1 MSWIKDQAAKAS
13 NIQLTEADHA
23 RASAAKSGGPRTAP
37 GQLMNLQA
45 TAAAQR
51 EEIERLKIALQG
63 AAKVKL
69 PVSRLHEV
77 PHRRRRLTAE
87 QYGELKAN
95 LEKYPLSTPVS
106 VEVRA
111 DGDWN
116 IIAGNN
122 RVAVYRELGREEIEA
137 NVLDIESSLV
147 ERVAFFSNLLSPS
160 LSDFEKY
167 WNFKRL
173 QEDTELNRKEL
184 AEAAGLAESHVSR
197 IFAFEGLP
205 DEAKEILAERPER
218 LGSHA
223 AAKLASAA
231 AAGRSTEV
239 TEAVRRLVDDVAF
252 TQENAVKYAISKP
265 QGAERNIPTP
275 LLVKVGKKK
284 FCEIT
289 TRNGV
294 IGVKLNDE
302 ADQAEQWAKDIQRFI
317 ESTLKSR
324 G

>member
-23 RASAAKSGGPRTAP
+23 RANAAKQGGPRTAP

-51 EEIERLKIALQG
+51 EEIERLKVALQG

-69 PVSRLHEV
+69 PVARLHEV

-106 VEVRA
+106 VELRA

-137 NVLDIESSLV
+137 NVLDIESSLI

-173 QEDTELNRKEL
+173 QDDTELNRKEL

-205 DEAKEILAERPER
+205 DEAKIILAERPER

-223 AAKLASAA
+223 AVKLANAA
-231 AAGRSTEV
+231 ASGRTALV
-239 TEAVRRLVDDVAF
+239 IEAIRRLVDDASF
-252 TQENAVKYAISKP
+252 TQDNAVKHATPKAAGPESTK
-265 QGAERNIPTP
+265 PTP
-275 LLVKVGKKK
+275 LMVKIGKRK
-284 FCEIT
+284 FCEIS

-302 ADQAEQWAKDIQRFI
+302 VDQAEQWAKDIQKFI
-317 ESTLKSR
+317 EAALKSR
-324 G
+324 S